1 MRRCKFL
8 VIQTA
13 GASLP
18 QGVEGLS
25 GGEDDDAASAAS
37 GQQPELSFKPEP
49 HRLDDGLQATAT
61 SRKPMR
67 RRLTANL
74 GFDGIEF
81 GDPTQS
87 LSRDRRVGGLRHLVE
102 PSSGVRLIQSSG

>member
-1 MRRCKFL
+1 
-8 VIQTA
+8 
-13 GASLP
+13 
-18 QGVEGLS
+18 
-25 GGEDDDAASAAS
+25 
-37 GQQPELSFKPEP
+37 
-49 HRLDDGLQATAT
+49 
-61 SRKPMR
+61 MR